1 MRLLVLGGTRF
12 LSRAVAAAAAA
23 RGHEVT
29 AACRGSSPVPDGVTH
44 VALDRT
50 TDDPAEVAALGGF
63 EVVVEVASTPSWV
76 RRAVDALP
84 DAHWVYVSSVSA
96 YADQRTPMSGAGR
109 LPLLPAI
116 PDDHDI
122 YEGPDVYGG
131 MKVACEQVVQQG
143 TASSYVV
150 RPGLVVGPGD
160 PSGRF
165 TYWPVRLDRAA
176 HDGLPVLAPGDPADL
191 SQVVDVRDLA
201 AWVVSGAEQRLTGV
215 VDGVGAV
222 HTRADFLTEIARG
235 VGVEPDWRWVGSAR
249 LTELGVAPWMGP
261 RSIPLWLPPEEYGGM
276 LAHDPAPAADAGLV
290 VRPLSETAADTLAW
304 WQAEDGHVTGL
315 TPAEESEVLARA

>member
-1 MRLLVLGGTRF
+1 MRILVLGGTKF
-12 LSRAVAAAAAA
+12 LSRSIVSAAVAA
-23 RGHEVT
+23 GHDVT
-29 AACRGSSPVPDGVTH
+29 AACRGSAPVPEGATH

-50 TDDPAEVAALGGF
+50 VDDPAEVLRDQRF
-63 EVVVEVASTPSWV
+63 DVVVDPASTPSWV

-96 YADQRTPMSGAGR
+96 YADQATPMSGAGR

-143 TASSYVV
+143 TSSSYVV
-150 RPGLVVGPGD
+150 RPGLIVGPGD

-165 TYWPVRLDRAA
+165 TYWPVRLSRP
-176 HDGLPVLAPGDPADL
+176 GPVLAPGHPEDL

-201 AWVVSGAEQRLTGV
+201 AWIVSAAERRVTGV

-222 HTRADFLTEIARG
+222 RTRADFLGEVARG
-235 VGVEPDWRWVGSAR
+235 VDASPEWTWVSSER
-249 LTELGVAPWMGP
+249 LTELEVAPWMGP
-261 RSIPLWLPPEEYGGM
+261 GSIPLWLPPDLYGGM

-290 VRPLSETAADTLAW
+290 VRPLATTAADTLAW
-304 WQAEDGHVTGL
+304 WRAEDGTVTGL
-315 TPAEESEVLARA
+315 TLEEEADLLARA